1 MGQKLQTQFN
11 LNIKKIRHVVM
22 KMIAT
27 TIAVTTLSLAILL
40 VIVGIGAK
48 SEPLIFQS
56 ANAQVSVFPGTQPE
70 PPSTG
75 SSGGTAGGTAGG
87 PSSGP
92 TGGTGAPGFNAKAIS
107 EQNSIQTDADVK
119 NLVILVPNKKLVD
132 QAFLPLEATVVQG
145 TNVIWVNGDPAASHG
160 VVVKGNTGQSV
171 FSNQTI
177 PYKNG
182 TQFTFDTIGKYT
194 FSDPTS
200 PASTTGTINVVSPQ
214 NAPDNGSTNSTMP
227 TAGLFVVPAGDKA
240 YFDKHFSTL
249 GYHAADSNIIKQ
261 TGTNQGNDIDLYVYI
276 QKSGKYDTILHR
288 TAVKLGFLQSKTG

>member
-1 MGQKLQTQFN
+1 
-11 LNIKKIRHVVM
+11 M

-27 TIAVTTLSLAILL
+27 TIAVTTFSLAILL
-40 VIVGIGAK
+40 VIVGIDGK
-48 SEPLIFQS
+48 SGPHTFQS

-70 PPSTG
+70 KPST
-75 SSGGTAGGTAGG
+75 GTAGG
-87 PSSGP
+87 SGS
-92 TGGTGAPGFNAKAIS
+92 PGFNAKAIS
-107 EQNSIQTDADVK
+107 DSNNIQTDADVK

-132 QAFLPLEATVVQG
+132 QTFLPLGASIVQG
-145 TNVIWVNGDPAASHG
+145 TNVIWVNGDPAGNHG
-160 VVVKGNTGQSV
+160 VAVKNSNGQSV

-194 FSDPTS
+194 FSDPMS
-200 PASTTGTINVVSPQ
+200 PSSTPGTIDVVSPQ

-261 TGTNQGNDIDLYVYI
+261 TGTSSGNDIDLYVYV
-276 QKSGKYDTILHR
+276 QKSGKFDTILHR
-288 TAVKLGFLQSKTG
+288 TAVKLGFLQSKTS